1 MRKVLAPLLALLLI
15 NANIPV
21 ALAHSNLVSSNPQ
34 SGAILTKAPDRV
46 TLTFNENLLLISDKN
61 PNSISVKRSN
71 GMSVTSGKPVVAGN
85 SISTALSIKTFS
97 GRIKVTY
104 RVVSAD
110 GHPISGQ
117 YFFTVK

>member
-1 MRKVLAPLLALLLI
+1 MRKVLAPLLSLLLI

-21 ALAHSNLVSSNPQ
+21 ALAHSTLVSSNPQ
-34 SGAILTKAPDRV
+34 SGAILTKVPDRV
-46 TLTFNENLLLISDKN
+46 ILTFNENLLLIADKN
-61 PNSISVKRSN
+61 PNSISVRRSN
-71 GMSVTSGKPVVAGN
+71 GISVTSGKPVVAGN

-104 RVVSAD
+104 RVISSD

-117 YFFTVK
+117 YIFTVK